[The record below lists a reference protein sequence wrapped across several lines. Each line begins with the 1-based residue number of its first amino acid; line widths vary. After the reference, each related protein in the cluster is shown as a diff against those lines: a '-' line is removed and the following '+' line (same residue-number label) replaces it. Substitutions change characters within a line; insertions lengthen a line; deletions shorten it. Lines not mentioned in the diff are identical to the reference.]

1 MRRVV
6 LLALAFSIAAG
17 GCAHPRGRFPAAE
30 FRAGRAPAT
39 RTVRHEASYA
49 LMRTDGPG
57 EPLATAR
64 VLRDECVGFR
74 READQSIVAVAGN
87 KTFPLPDGEFAW
99 VMVPGTE
106 PPWRERAGTD
116 CKDAAAKVGGALVLG
131 GLALGCVGL
140 GFLYAM
146 ASAPS

>member
-6 LLALAFSIAAG
+6 LLALAFSIATG
-17 GCAHPRGRFPAAE
+17 GCAHPHARKPAAE
-30 FRAGRAPAT
+30 FRAGRAPTT
-39 RTVRHEASYA
+39 RPVCHEASYA
-49 LMRTDGPG
+49 LMRIDGPG

-64 VLRDECVGFR
+64 VLRDECIGFR
-74 READQSIVAVAGN
+74 READGSVVAVAGN

-99 VMVPGTE
+99 VLMSGTE

-116 CKDAAAKVGGALVLG
+116 CKDVGAKVGGALVLG
-131 GLALGCVGL
+131 SLALGCVGL

-146 ASAPS
+146 ASAPR